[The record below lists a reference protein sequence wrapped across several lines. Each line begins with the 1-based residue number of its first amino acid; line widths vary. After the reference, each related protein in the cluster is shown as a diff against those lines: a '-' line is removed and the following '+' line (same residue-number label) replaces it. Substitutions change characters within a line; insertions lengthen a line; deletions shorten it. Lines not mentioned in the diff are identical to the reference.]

1 MSTVILRKGHDIR
14 VAGRAE
20 RTLVD
25 VSSPKRVA
33 LLPTEFRGIRPRLSV
48 EVGQQVKLG
57 TPLFTDKLHPEIRF
71 VSPAAGTV
79 VALTRGA
86 RRVLTEVVVE
96 LGDDEQAENLPTF
109 EPESLSQCSRAQVL
123 QALLQGGLWGLLK
136 QRPFGKVPNPD
147 ETPKSIFVQ
156 GMDTEPLALDP
167 AFALQGQEVAFQAGL
182 DALTRLTE
190 GPVRLCVQD
199 RTDLAPA
206 LSGAQRVETHR
217 FSGPHPAGNPGTHI
231 HFLDPV
237 RQGEVVWYLKAV
249 EVSDIGRL
257 LLSGRFPAE
266 RVVALAGPAVS
277 QPSYLRTR
285 VGAPMQV
292 LTEGRL
298 TGERV
303 RYVSGTVLNGASV
316 GAEGFLRFGDRTV
329 TALPEGGE
337 QQLLAWAKPGLD
349 KYSVSR
355 TFLSGFCRGAPVALD
370 TSLHGGHRAIVDLGQ
385 YDAVMPLNL
394 MPVPL
399 VKSLLAGDLDEA
411 EKLGLLEL
419 AEEDLA
425 LCTFVCPSKI
435 DFGEILRQGL
445 ALYEKE
451 G

>member
-20 RTLVD
+20 RVLVD
-25 VSSPKRVA
+25 AAPPKRVA

-48 EVGQQVKLG
+48 EVGQQVRLG
-57 TPLFTDKLHPEIRF
+57 TPLFTDKVHPEIRF
-71 VSPAAGTV
+71 VSPAAGSV
-79 VALTRGA
+79 VATNRGA
-86 RRVLTEVVVE
+86 RRVLTEVVIE
-96 LGDDEQAENLPTF
+96 LGDDEPAEELPKYD
-109 EPESLSQCSRAQVL
+109 PGSVSQCSREQLL

-136 QRPFGKVPNPD
+136 QRPFGKIPNPE
-147 ETPKSIFVQ
+147 ETPKSVFVQ
-156 GMDTEPLALDP
+156 GIDTEPLALDP
-167 AFALQGQEVAFQAGL
+167 AFVLEGQEEAFQAGL
-182 DALTRLTE
+182 DALTRLTD

-199 RTDLAPA
+199 GADLPRA
-206 LSGAQRVETHR
+206 LSGAQRVEIHR
-217 FSGPHPAGNPGTHI
+217 FRGPHPAGNPGTHI

-249 EVSDIGRL
+249 EVSDIGHL
-257 LLSGRFPAE
+257 LLSGRFPTE
-266 RVVALAGPAVS
+266 RIVALAGPAVS
-277 QPSYLRTR
+277 RPCYVRTR
-285 VGAPMQV
+285 VGAPMQA
-292 LTEGRL
+292 LTQGRIV
-298 TGERV
+298 GERV

-329 TALPEGGE
+329 TVLPEGGG
-337 QQLLAWAKPGLD
+337 QQFLAWARPGLG

-355 TFLSGFCRGAPVALD
+355 TYPSGFCKGAPVALD

-399 VKSLLAGDLDEA
+399 VKSILAGDLDEA

-425 LCTFVCPSKI
+425 LCSFVCPSKI
-435 DFGEILRQGL
+435 DFGDLLRQGL
-445 ALYEKE
+445 ELYEKE